1 MTSFVAVTHQYSGK
15 IKKKKKKQKLLS
27 NSRNCS
33 KNGQKKMRFRR
44 ISFILKMVNQ
54 TTKIY
59 KKFCLWDPEFSMIMM
74 MMMMMGVEEKEK
86 KNSIEFFFI
95 FWLATNDKYELVTNL
110 FYMCWL
116 TKQNKNILLNKRN
129 SAIFA
134 LWLFCCC
141 CCCCCCFW
149 NWISFNSVCLFV
161 CLSLHPHSF
170 LLLLLLLIID
180 NPIDNCNIFFLEKQF
195 HFFLIII
202 K

>member
-95 FWLATNDKYELVTNL
+95 FWLATNDKYKLVTNL
-110 FYMCWL
+110 FYML
-116 TKQNKNILLNKRN
+116 TDKTKQNKNILFKQTKFYH
-129 SAIFA
+129 ICFMIV
-134 LWLFCCC
+134 LF
-141 CCCCCCFW
+141 CCCCCFW
-149 NWISFNSVCLFV
+149 N
-161 CLSLHPHSF
+161 
-170 LLLLLLLIID
+170 
-180 NPIDNCNIFFLEKQF
+180 
-195 HFFLIII
+195 
-202 K
+202 